1 MLKISDFDFRQLR
14 VFKAV
19 ADCGG
24 FSAAESVLNMNLSA
38 ISGHMSD
45 LETRI
50 GMRLCVRGRG
60 GFRLTDAGRQL
71 YESVARLCASVEE
84 FRNDVGQI
92 QGQLRGR
99 LAIGVVDNTIS
110 NPAAHITGALREV
123 RRRYGDLYLSL
134 EILPAGQIEESVQ
147 NGRLDIG
154 IGPFRATSANLA
166 CDPLYAETLRLYCGS
181 GHPLF
186 AGAPLQTS
194 VEAMGPLDYVAR
206 GHLRESKEIPDVENF
221 RAVAVAYNME
231 ATAMLILAG
240 GLVGFLPDHY
250 AAQWV
255 LRDEMRALCPQVLQH
270 RVEFSSI
277 TRRDQRPSPAL
288 DWFMEAMRA
297 GLQGGMRQAVLA

>member
-19 ADCGG
+19 VDCGG

-50 GMRLCVRGRG
+50 GLRLCVRGRA

-71 YESVARLCASVEE
+71 YESVGRLCASVED
-84 FRNDVGQI
+84 FRNDISRI
-92 QGQLRGR
+92 QGQIRGR
-99 LAIGVVDNTIS
+99 LCIGMVDSTITNAS
-110 NPAAHITGALREV
+110 AHITGALQAV
-123 RRRYGDLYLSL
+123 RRRHGDLSVTL

-147 NGRLDIG
+147 SGRLDIG
-154 IGPFRATSANLA
+154 IGPFRGSPANLV
-166 CDPLYAETLRLYCGS
+166 CEPLFVETLLLYCGRE
-181 GHPLF
+181 HPLF
-186 AGAPLQTS
+186 EMAPLG
-194 VEAMGPLDYVAR
+194 VDLAAIGPLDYVTR
-206 GHLRESKEIPDVENF
+206 GYLREAKEIPDVENF
-221 RAVAVAYNME
+221 RASAVAYNME
-231 ATAMLILAG
+231 AVAMLVLAG

-255 LRDEMRALCPQVLQH
+255 VRGEMRALRPDVFVH

-277 TRRDQRPSPAL
+277 TRRDQKPSQALEWFLRALRLPEAVPVPLPIPA
-288 DWFMEAMRA
+288 
-297 GLQGGMRQAVLA
+297 